1 MNNVYVSPVC
11 HLVEV
16 AAQVSIC
23 LTVSPAMD
31 TPIVTPTPV
40 HPGPVGPV

>member
-23 LTVSPAMD
+23 QISPNIN
-31 TPIVTPTPV
+31 TPILSPTEGHGGPGNPV
-40 HPGPVGPV
+40 

>member
-16 AAQVSIC
+16 AAQMSIC
-23 LTVSPAMD
+23 QTVSPAMD
-31 TPIVTPTPV
+31 ILSPTEGHGGLGYPV
-40 HPGPVGPV
+40 

>member
-16 AAQVSIC
+16 AAQMSIC
-23 LTVSPAMD
+23 QTVSPAMD
-31 TPIVTPTPV
+31 TPILSPTEG
-40 HPGPVGPV
+40 HGGLGPAV